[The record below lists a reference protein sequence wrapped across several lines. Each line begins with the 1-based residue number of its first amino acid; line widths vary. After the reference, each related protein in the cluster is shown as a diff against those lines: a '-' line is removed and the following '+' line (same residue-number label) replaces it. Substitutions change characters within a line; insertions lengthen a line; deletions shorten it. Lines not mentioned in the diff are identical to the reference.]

1 MRTENNL
8 GEDGDGKTSVK
19 VHHPP
24 GGGSS
29 LNLFGGDYNEPV
41 YEKPKY
47 TAPTYQSQSSYDAPP
62 AGGFSYDRSQPPNT
76 YSNYE
81 EKPSYNSYE
90 QQPSYSSYEQQ
101 PSYQSYQQE
110 EYKQPSYYAA
120 PPSGFTS
127 SSSYGMAQPIE
138 PTNLNV
144 SSAPKVFGQRV
155 ESGLNSGPTT
165 GKSSTRVHAPPGG
178 KSSIFF

>member
-8 GEDGDGKTSVK
+8 GEDGEGKTSVK

-41 YEKPKY
+41 YEKPSY
-47 TAPTYQSQSSYDAPP
+47 SAPSYQPQSNYDAPP
-62 AGGFSYDRSQPPNT
+62 AGGFSYDRSQPLT
-76 YSNYE
+76 SYSGYDD
-81 EKPSYNSYE
+81 KPSYSG
-90 QQPSYSSYEQQ
+90 YEQQ

-127 SSSYGMAQPIE
+127 SASYGMAQPIE

-155 ESGLNSGPTT
+155 ESGMNSGPHT
-165 GKSSTRVHAPPGG
+165 GKSSTKVHAPPGG